1 MQQRVLQEPLARR
14 SSGTSGNKAVSD
26 AISQLL
32 AKQEILEV
40 VVRYARA
47 IDRLDE
53 ALLRT
58 LFHPESTHNHFY
70 EGPSSAPDRLATED
84 DPGDFVR
91 YAMAVLKAHARTHHQ
106 LGNTLIE
113 LTGETTA
120 HVETY
125 FTAFHKM
132 RGAGDP
138 LAGPD
143 AFDTEMD
150 FFVGGRYLDK
160 FELRGGHWKIIHRTG
175 MTDWMRLDPPSARG
189 MSALDASVVG
199 QRFPDDFVYQLPS
212 V

>member
-1 MQQRVLQEPLARR
+1 MRQRVRQELLALKSFGISESR
-14 SSGTSGNKAVSD
+14 TVSD
-26 AISQLL
+26 GLNQLL

-53 ALLRT
+53 SLLRS
-58 LFHPESTHNHFY
+58 LFHPGSTHNHFY
-70 EGPSSAPDRLATED
+70 EGPSSDPDRVATED
-84 DPGDFVR
+84 DAGDFVR
-91 YAMAVLKAHARTHHQ
+91 YAMGVLTAHSHTHHQ

-120 HVETY
+120 LVETY

-132 RGAGDP
+132 RAAGDP

-160 FELRGGHWKIIHRTG
+160 FERRDGHWKIIQRTG

-212 V
+212 L

>member
-1 MQQRVLQEPLARR
+1 MSDGLA
-14 SSGTSGNKAVSD
+14 
-26 AISQLL
+26 QLL

-53 ALLRT
+53 ALLRS

-70 EGPSSAPDRLATED
+70 QGPSSAPDRLAIDD

-91 YAMAVLKAHARTHHQ
+91 FAMTVLKAHVRTHHQ

-113 LTGETTA
+113 MSGDTTA

-132 RGAGDP
+132 RAVGDP

-160 FELRGGHWKIIHRTG
+160 FELREGHWKISHRTG

-189 MSALDASVVG
+189 MSAMDASVVG
-199 QRFPDDFVYQLPS
+199 RRFPDDFVYQLPS

>member
-1 MQQRVLQEPLARR
+1 
-14 SSGTSGNKAVSD
+14 VSD
-26 AISQLL
+26 PLFQLL

-91 YAMAVLKAHARTHHQ
+91 YAMTVLKTHVRTHHQ

-113 LTGETTA
+113 LTGETA
-120 HVETY
+120 AQVETY

-160 FELRGGHWKIIHRTG
+160 FELRDGHWKIIHRTG

-189 MSALDASVVG
+189 MSALDAGVVG
-199 QRFPDDFVYQLPS
+199 QRFPDDFVYKLPS